1 MTHTAWFD
9 EIRKD
14 DIALAGGKGAN
25 LGELSHAGL
34 PVPPGFV
41 VTTTAY
47 DAFVEANCIGDA
59 IVRRAL
65 ITRADDPAGFEEVA
79 EGIHALFSG
88 GNIPEAIADEIR
100 AAYQELDE
108 DGVTPV
114 AVRSSA
120 TAEDLPGM
128 SFAGQQDT
136 YLNVRGAEAL
146 LDRVKNCWASLW
158 TARAIAYRARQGVD
172 PATVSLA
179 VVVQRMVQ
187 SEAAGVMFTANPSNG
202 RRDQATISAA
212 WGLGESVVSGSVTP
226 DSIVVEK
233 GSGRVL
239 SRKTT
244 NKEVMTV
251 YTEGGTAERPVPE
264 ALHRQPVLDHEA
276 AATLTRY
283 GATIEQHY
291 GTPQDVEWA
300 LAGGEFFIVQSRPIT
315 TLPEPMADPPTDW
328 SVPIPKGTYW
338 RASIVEQMPDPLS
351 PLFAD
356 LASASVPRSLD
367 KLMEE
372 LFGSSV
378 FREGDLAF
386 PTVNGYAYYYYS
398 LGAFRRLLAKSP
410 TAFRLL
416 MESGDGS
423 AVERWR
429 EYARPRYAR
438 TVEDREAEPPEELRA
453 KELLAGARRLL
464 DAGTEYYTSVQ
475 TIIPLASI
483 SEALF
488 TTFYNLLVRRE
499 GDPPAQTYLLGFDSM
514 PIRANKSLYDLATW
528 SQEHPGL
535 ARALDGTPTGRIL
548 ELLEAEVP
556 PSDTDTE
563 EWREWRSRFQSH
575 LDRYGH
581 AVYNLDFVNPVPA
594 DDPTPLIDT
603 LKFYLGGEGQNPH
616 ERQRGIAT
624 RREEATRTVLER
636 LDAPRGILFGR
647 LLAWAQGVAP
657 VREDALADV
666 GLAWP
671 VMRRMLLELGL
682 RLVGAGAAER
692 PADVFWLHHEELEDT
707 AGSLDAGQT
716 QLASLADL
724 VEQRKMLWR
733 GQRRVTP
740 PQLLPRGTWLEVFER
755 LMPAAS
761 EEQTGDTIKG
771 VAASA
776 GRVTAPAR
784 ILSGPED
791 FGQMQPGDVLVAGIT
806 TPAWTSLFA
815 MASAVVTDVGGPLS
829 HSSIVAREYAIP
841 AVLGTGIATR
851 RIRSGQSVR
860 VDGDTGTV
868 TLLDRPGTTDA
879 EQSLPE
885 PELGACGL
893 GVSTKT
899 VARSALVAGAAVA
912 AAIWWRKLQNTG
924 TAKLQVG

>member
-1 MTHTAWFD
+1 MTYTAWFD
-9 EIRKD
+9 EIGKE

-25 LGELSHAGL
+25 LGELSRAGL

-47 DAFVEANCIGDA
+47 DAFVEANGIGDA
-59 IVRRAL
+59 IVGRAL
-65 ITRADDPAGFEEVA
+65 ATRADDPASFEEVA
-79 EGIHALFSG
+79 EGIRALFSG
-88 GNIPEAIADEIR
+88 GKVPEEMGDEIR
-100 AAYQELDE
+100 AAYQQLGE
-108 DGVTPV
+108 DALETPV

-120 TAEDLPGM
+120 TAEDLPAM
-128 SFAGQQDT
+128 SFAGQQET

-146 LDRVKNCWASLW
+146 LEGVKNCWASLW
-158 TARAIAYRARQGVD
+158 TARAMAYRARQGID

-179 VVVQRMVQ
+179 VVVQRMIEA
-187 SEAAGVMFTANPSNG
+187 EAAGVMFTANPSNG
-202 RRDQATISAA
+202 RRDQTTISAA

-226 DSIVVEK
+226 DSMVVEK

-239 SRKTT
+239 SRETT

-251 YTEGGTAERPVPE
+251 YIESGTAERPVPE
-264 ALHRQPVLDHEA
+264 ALERKQVLDDEA

-283 GATIEQHY
+283 GATIEQNY
-291 GTPQDVEWA
+291 GTPQDIEWA

-315 TLPEPMADPPTDW
+315 ALPEPMADPPTDW

-356 LASASVPRSLD
+356 LAYGSVPRSLD

-372 LFGSSV
+372 FFGSGV

-398 LGAFRRLLAKSP
+398 LGAFWHLLAKTP
-410 TAFRLL
+410 AAFRLL
-416 MESGDGS
+416 MGSGEASG
-423 AVERWR
+423 VMRWR
-429 EYARPRYAR
+429 EYAQPRYAR
-438 TVEDREAEPPEELRA
+438 TVEEWEAKPPEDLQA
-453 KELLAGARRLL
+453 DELLAGVRKLL

-475 TIIPLASI
+475 TIIPLAYI

-488 TTFYNLLVRRE
+488 TTFYNRLVRRE
-499 GDPPAQTYLLGFDSM
+499 EDPPAQTFLLGFDSM
-514 PIRANKSLYDLATW
+514 PIRAEKSLYDLATW
-528 SQEHPGL
+528 SREHPGL
-535 ARALDGTPTGRIL
+535 ARTLAGTPSEQIL
-548 ELLEAEVP
+548 DLLGAEGP
-556 PSDTDTE
+556 PSGVDRE
-563 EWREWRSRFQSH
+563 VWREWRSRFRAH

-594 DDPTPLIDT
+594 DDPAPLFDT
-603 LKFYLGGEGQNPH
+603 LTFYLRGEGQNPH
-616 ERQRGIAT
+616 LRQGRTAA
-624 RREEATRTVLER
+624 RREEATQAVLER
-636 LDAPRGILFGR
+636 LEGPRRNLFSS
-647 LLAWAQGVAP
+647 LLKWAQDVAP

-682 RLVGAGAAER
+682 HLTESGDLEKPSV
-692 PADVFWLHHEELEDT
+692 VFWLRLNLKKQT
-707 AGSLDAGQT
+707 ATSLDVGET
-716 QLASLADL
+716 HISSLADT
-724 VEQRKMLWR
+724 VEQRRMLWR

-740 PQLLPRGTWLEVFER
+740 PQLLPENAWLRVFES

-771 VAASA
+771 IAASG
-776 GRVTAPAR
+776 GRVTATAR
-784 ILSGPED
+784 VLSGPAD
-791 FGQMQPGDVLVAGIT
+791 FGQMQPGEVLVAGIT

-829 HSSIVAREYAIP
+829 HSSIVAREYDIP
-841 AVLGTGIATR
+841 ADLGTGVATR
-851 RIRSGQSVR
+851 RIRPGQR
-860 VDGDTGTV
+860 IQVDGDAGTV
-868 TLLDRPGTTDA
+868 TLLDVPGTTDT

-885 PELGACGL
+885 PAFRTHSQ
-893 GVSTKT
+893 GVSTRT
-899 VARSALVAGAAVA
+899 VALVALATGAVLA
-912 AAIWWRKLQNTG
+912 AAIWWRQRRRS
-924 TAKLQVG
+924 

>member
-9 EIRKD
+9 ELRKD

-41 VTTTAY
+41 ITTTAY
-47 DAFVEANCIGDA
+47 DAFVEANRIADA
-59 IVRRAL
+59 IVGRASL
-65 ITRADDPAGFEEVA
+65 TRANDPAGFEEVA

-88 GNIPEAIADEIR
+88 GKVPGEMADEIR
-100 AAYQELDE
+100 AAYQDLGE
-108 DGVTPV
+108 DGETPV

-146 LDRVKNCWASLW
+146 LDGVKNCWASLW
-158 TARAIAYRARQGVD
+158 TARAIAYRARQGID

-179 VVVQRMVQ
+179 VVVQRMVE

-239 SRKTT
+239 WRETA
-244 NKEVMTV
+244 NKVVMTV
-251 YTEGGTAERPVPE
+251 YTEGGTGERPVPE
-264 ALHRQPVLDHEA
+264 ALHRQPVLDDEA

-283 GATIEQHY
+283 GTTIEQYY
-291 GTPQDVEWA
+291 GAPQDIEWA

-315 TLPEPMADPPTDW
+315 ALPEPMADPPTDW
-328 SVPIPKGTYW
+328 SVPIPRGTYW

-378 FREGDLAF
+378 FQEGDLAF

-398 LGAFRRLLAKSP
+398 LGAFWRLLAKSP
-410 TAFRLL
+410 AAFRLL
-416 MESGDGS
+416 MESGDGG
-423 AVERWR
+423 AVMRWR

-438 TVEDREAEPPEELRA
+438 TGEDREAKPPEDLQA
-453 KELLAGARRLL
+453 KELLAGAGKLL

-483 SEALF
+483 SEVLF
-488 TTFYNLLVRRE
+488 TTFYNRLLRRE

-514 PIRANKSLYDLATW
+514 PIRADKSLYDLATW
-528 SQEHPGL
+528 SHEYPGL
-535 ARALDGTPTGRIL
+535 ARTLSGTPTERIL
-548 ELLEAEVP
+548 DLLEAEGP
-556 PSDTDTE
+556 PSDVDTE

-581 AVYNLDFVNPVPA
+581 TVYNLDFVNPVPA

-603 LKFYLGGEGQNPH
+603 LKFYLRGEGQNPH
-616 ERQRGIAT
+616 ERQTGIAT
-624 RREEATRTVLER
+624 RREEATRLVLER
-636 LDAPRGILFGR
+636 LDAPRRNLFGR
-647 LLAWAQGVAP
+647 LLEWAQGVAP

-692 PADVFWLHHEELEDT
+692 PADVFWLRRDELEDT

-771 VAASA
+771 VAASG

-784 ILSGPED
+784 VLSGPED

-841 AVLGTGIATR
+841 AVLGTGVATR
-851 RIRSGQSVR
+851 RIHSGQSVR
-860 VDGDTGTV
+860 VDGDAGTV
-868 TLLDRPGTTDA
+868 TLLDGPGATDA

-885 PELGACGL
+885 PKFRAHGMGM
-893 GVSTKT
+893 STKT
-899 VARSALVAGAAVA
+899 VALIALATGAVVA
-912 AAIWWRKLQNTG
+912 AAIWWRKRRRS
-924 TAKLQVG
+924 